1 MFRRGSRFVKSVKK
15 VVGGAY
21 VVVGST
27 LVTLGSAAIC
37 HADFTPPTL
46 STTEILAIAGAAFT
60 ALGAIW
66 FVKKGIKLL
75 NRS

>member
-1 MFRRGSRFVKSVKK
+1 MFRVGSRLANGLGVMVA
-15 VVGGAY
+15 VMTIV
-21 VVVGST
+21 
-27 LVTLGSAAIC
+27 LGSAAVC
-37 HADFTPPTL
+37 RADFTPPTL
-46 STTEILAIAGAAFT
+46 STTEILAIAGAVFT